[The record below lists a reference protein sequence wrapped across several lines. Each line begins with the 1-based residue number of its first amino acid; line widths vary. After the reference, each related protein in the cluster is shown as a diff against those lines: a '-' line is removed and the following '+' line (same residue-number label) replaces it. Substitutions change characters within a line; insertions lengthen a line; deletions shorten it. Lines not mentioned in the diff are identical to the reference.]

1 MAQYGGHDQSGYGQG
16 NRYNQQA
23 GNPYAQS
30 GNPYSQQQSN
40 PYAQQPNPYAQQ
52 QGSSYGQQG
61 GNPYAQ
67 QSSNPYAQQNPQPG
81 AYGAASNDI
90 EMGHMNGQ
98 APAQRDE
105 FALLNEVSEIDKALK
120 ILHDQNIPAIRSLQQ
135 QVLDDTRPRK
145 DNPLPKQL
153 DALDAETMAAY
164 RNFTVRITKLK
175 GKPGA
180 GNDTNRPQIKK
191 TQDKVQAELSAYQT
205 LQVEYRRKC
214 EEQLRRTMRQANANI
229 TDQEMQQA
237 IESGIAQQGVFA
249 RSLEQSTRRGEAAS
263 VLRAAQDRSADIQ
276 KINQAVM
283 EIAELNQQLNA
294 LVTEQGEMIVDIEKK
309 TKDVEEDNRGA
320 NGQLTVAVD
329 KARAARKKKWICLG
343 ICVAIVIIIAAAL
356 AGYFATHKNS

>member
-1 MAQYGGHDQSGYGQG
+1 
-16 NRYNQQA
+16 
-23 GNPYAQS
+23 
-30 GNPYSQQQSN
+30 
-40 PYAQQPNPYAQQ
+40 
-52 QGSSYGQQG
+52 
-61 GNPYAQ
+61 
-67 QSSNPYAQQNPQPG
+67 
-81 AYGAASNDI
+81 
-90 EMGHMNGQ
+90 MGHMNGQ

-249 RSLEQSTRRGEAAS
+249 RS
-263 VLRAAQDRSADIQ
+263 VI
-276 KINQAVM
+276 
-283 EIAELNQQLNA
+283 
-294 LVTEQGEMIVDIEKK
+294 K
-309 TKDVEEDNRGA
+309 TCNFSDLL
-320 NGQLTVAVD
+320 LTI
-329 KARAARKKKWICLG
+329 K
-343 ICVAIVIIIAAAL
+343 
-356 AGYFATHKNS
+356 